1 VKEKGVKLGNGS
13 GYLSNSIESRLLFRG
28 NRQGVCEKVE
38 GAGEGEDEEE
48 EEEEEGGM
56 TQLDV
61 LLDLCG
67 GCEEEEVGMGGDM
80 EVGDCGSRIR
90 CPVCGRD
97 ICEMSDELR
106 QVHTNECL
114 DKKLARDNVDISD
127 DEPVSECPGLVQDV
141 PPCGASVIDDS
152 SGASG
157 QVFDDPP
164 CHVNGQLPQV
174 SPVLEWL
181 RNLGLSR
188 YEEVFIREEVDWD
201 SLRWLTDE
209 DLCNIGITALGPR
222 KKIVYA
228 LSELR
233 TQGSEEVKL
242 PEEVNLPE
250 KVTHKET
257 KIVSNKLITDFFP
270 GFAGKVKKPCA
281 TGAQVGKTNSNG
293 GNKRN
298 PVKTNFS
305 NKKFRDIPSWCSIDG
320 TPTPF
325 RVDAFKYLRRDC
337 FHWFLTHFHADHYG
351 GLTKSFCYGKI
362 YCSLITAKLVNFKIG
377 IPWEKI
383 EVLPLNQRININGV
397 DVTCFDANHCPG
409 AVIILFE
416 LPNGK
421 AILHSGDFRYC
432 EDMKKIASLQTRVQT
447 LILDTTY
454 CDPQYDFPKQEAV
467 IQYVLEAIQAEAFNP
482 KTLFLIGSYTI
493 GKERLFMEV
502 ARVLHKK
509 IYVTAAKMRVL
520 ECLGMPKEDMQWLT
534 LDERESHIHVVPM
547 WTLASFKR
555 LKHVS
560 NMYSGRYSLIV
571 AFSPTGWSFGKG
583 KKSSP
588 GKRWQQGTIIRDNYY
603 GKQYGKQYYHGEQLN
618 ASSMDL
624 LEQRVAAIMGYRKK
638 KWGMNENEG
647 ISPNSFLS
655 SILLLVVVMVI
666 LVVIIVAIVGV
677 VIVVAII
684 GVVVEI
690 MIIVEITIIGLVV
703 VVMIIGIVV
712 VVSGVPSIIKLSFVI
727 SGFLHRI
734 ALYPSMKASMSFSV
748 FGTMFGHKT
757 ANYWN
762 LLTSSSCPVF
772 LLGLSAFA
780 MAAACASRAAVIP
793 SAISYLM
800 ASRVMAGVAD
810 VDDLLGGILY
820 TRQHRMRIHKRI

>member
-1 VKEKGVKLGNGS
+1 MSQETYATCLSPFKFLQESHTGAIMMTSVPRRLGRLVFVWDTCRHLKGNHPSKKPKKTHIYPGKENRKNGEKVESFGNDEVKGGLGNGF

-28 NRQGVCEKVE
+28 RQGGVCDNV
-38 GAGEGEDEEE
+38 EDEEE
-48 EEEEEGGM
+48 DGGM

-67 GCEEEEVGMGGDM
+67 GMEGEEEVGTGGDAGG
-80 EVGDCGSRIR
+80 VSCPICGGDIS
-90 CPVCGRD
+90 
-97 ICEMSDELR
+97 EMSDELR

-114 DKKLARDNVDISD
+114 DEEMARDNVDISD
-127 DEPVSECPGLVQDV
+127 DEPVSECPGLVLDGLSS
-141 PPCGASVIDDS
+141 GASVIDDPS

-157 QVFDDPP
+157 QVLDDPP
-164 CHVNGQLPQV
+164 CQANGQLPQV

-222 KKIVYA
+222 KKIVHA

-233 TQGSEEVKL
+233 SQGSEEV
-242 PEEVNLPE
+242 NIPE
-250 KVTHKET
+250 KVEVNIPEKVAHKET

-270 GFAGKVKKPCA
+270 GFAGKVKKPCT
-281 TGAQVGKTNSNG
+281 TGAQVGKTNSNS

-298 PVKTNFS
+298 AVKTNFS

-351 GLTKSFCYGKI
+351 GLTKSFCHGKI

-383 EVLPLNQRININGV
+383 EVLPLNQKIVINGV

-409 AVIILFE
+409 AIIILFE

-421 AILHSGDFRYC
+421 AILHTGDFRYC
-432 EDMKKIASLQTRVQT
+432 EDMKKISSLQTRVQT

-482 KTLFLIGSYTI
+482 RTLFLIGSYTI

-502 ARVLHKK
+502 ARVLQKKIYVTAAKMRVLECLGMPKEDMQWLTLDERESHIHVVPMWTLASFKRLKHVSNMYSYDFPKQEAVIQYVLEAIQAEAFNPRTLFLIGSYTIGKERLFMEVARVLQKK

-588 GKRWQQGTIIRDNYY
+588 GKRWQQGTIIRYEVPYSEHSSFTELKEFVKFVSPETIIPSVNN
-603 GKQYGKQYYHGEQLN
+603 HG
-618 ASSMDL
+618 
-624 LEQRVAAIMGYRKK
+624 LESTNKMVSI
-638 KWGMNENEG
+638 
-647 ISPNSFLS
+647 LS
-655 SILLLVVVMVI
+655 S
-666 LVVIIVAIVGV
+666 
-677 VIVVAII
+677 
-684 GVVVEI
+684 
-690 MIIVEITIIGLVV
+690 
-703 VVMIIGIVV
+703 
-712 VVSGVPSIIKLSFVI
+712 
-727 SGFLHRI
+727 
-734 ALYPSMKASMSFSV
+734 
-748 FGTMFGHKT
+748 
-757 ANYWN
+757 
-762 LLTSSSCPVF
+762 
-772 LLGLSAFA
+772 
-780 MAAACASRAAVIP
+780 
-793 SAISYLM
+793 
-800 ASRVMAGVAD
+800 
-810 VDDLLGGILY
+810 
-820 TRQHRMRIHKRI
+820 